1 MDEKLRKEV
10 RILKAY
16 AILSSLLFAVL
27 IFAAFRSPK
36 VVDFDQINA
45 HRINIRE
52 TNGTIR
58 LAISNTDE
66 FPGGTIGGVEL
77 KYRNGHRGA
86 GLLFYNDDGDE
97 NGGLVYETHVV
108 NGVPE
113 ANSTIRFDHFRQ
125 QEAVGLNYEQQGTTK
140 ESGLMVWDQPNAPLT
155 GDMARDLNDIQTMK
169 DTAAQRAAYKAF
181 QQKYDP
187 AFGHFTQRVFV
198 GRTRNDEAAVVLN
211 DTKGKARVRLAVDSA
226 NHASLQFLDDSGKVV
241 YRLPNDSTRK

>member
-1 MDEKLRKEV
+1 MDETLRKEV
-10 RILKAY
+10 RVLKAY
-16 AILSSLLFAVL
+16 AIASSMLFAIL

-36 VVDFDQINA
+36 VATFDQIDA

-66 FPGGTIGGVEL
+66 FPGGSMDGVEL

-86 GLLFYNDDGDE
+86 GLLFFNDRGDE
-97 NGGLVYETHVV
+97 NGGLVYEGQLV

-125 QEAVGLNYEQQGTTK
+125 QEAVGLNYEQEGNKKQ
-140 ESGLMVWDQPNAPLT
+140 SGLLVWDQPDTPLT
-155 GDMARDLNDIQTMK
+155 GDMFRALNRVQAIK
-169 DTAAQRAAYKAF
+169 DSAAKAAAFKEF
-181 QQKYDP
+181 QQKYNA

-198 GRTRNDEAAVVLN
+198 GRTMDDDAAVLLM
-211 DTKGKARVRLAVDSA
+211 DKHGKARARLAVDSA
-226 NHASLQFLDDSGKVV
+226 GVASLQFLDDSGKVV
-241 YRLPNDSTRK
+241 YSLPK

>member
-27 IFAAFRSPK
+27 LFTAFRSPK
-36 VVDFDQINA
+36 TVDFDQINA

-86 GLLFYNDDGDE
+86 GLLFFNDDGDE
-97 NGGLVYETHVV
+97 NGGLTYETHVV

-113 ANSTIRFDHFRQ
+113 ASSTIRFDHFRQ
-125 QEAVGLNYEQQGTTK
+125 QEAVGLDYEQHGTTK
-140 ESGLMVWDQPNAPLT
+140 QSGLLVWDQPNEPLT
-155 GDMARDLNDIQTMK
+155 GDMARALNDIQAMK
-169 DTAAQRAAYKAF
+169 DTAAQRAAF
-181 QQKYDP
+181 QSFQRKYDK

-198 GRTRNDEAAVVLN
+198 GRTKNDDAAVLLM
-211 DTKGKARVRLAVDSA
+211 DKRGKARVKLAVDSA
-226 NHASLQFLDDSGKVV
+226 NNASLEFLDDSGKVV
-241 YRLPNDSTRK
+241 YRLPNDSTGT

>member
-27 IFAAFRSPK
+27 IFGAFRSPK

-77 KYRNGHRGA
+77 KYRNGHRVA
-86 GLLFYNDDGDE
+86 GLLFYNDDGD
-97 NGGLVYETHVV
+97 
-108 NGVPE
+108 
-113 ANSTIRFDHFRQ
+113 
-125 QEAVGLNYEQQGTTK
+125 
-140 ESGLMVWDQPNAPLT
+140 
-155 GDMARDLNDIQTMK
+155 
-169 DTAAQRAAYKAF
+169 
-181 QQKYDP
+181 
-187 AFGHFTQRVFV
+187 
-198 GRTRNDEAAVVLN
+198 
-211 DTKGKARVRLAVDSA
+211 
-226 NHASLQFLDDSGKVV
+226 
-241 YRLPNDSTRK
+241 